1 MSEIVF
7 EAITIEVLSAVI
19 IMGVIGLATFCSILY
34 RCTHKTSQKI
44 SNLSKAFLVV
54 VEISEEQ
61 TKRDHPNYDGDL
73 LKKAETILN
82 DD

>member
-1 MSEIVF
+1 ML
-7 EAITIEVLSAVI
+7 EAITIEVLSALI
-19 IMGVIGLATFCSILY
+19 IAGIIGIGTFCTVLY

-61 TKRDHPNYDGDL
+61 TKRDHPNYDGNL
-73 LKKAETILN
+73 LEKAKIILSE
-82 DD
+82 